1 METSGSREERIKRQE
16 TERSTRTMNH
26 TQILKQAWHNV
37 WHYRALW
44 IFGLILALTTSSWG
58 AAALYGRDTQEG
70 NWDGITVVTRSGE
83 TFFEAL
89 RRTIREEIDELD
101 RELDGADRELDE
113 FLAQELHIEIES
125 DIRAFLTVL
134 AGILVVTYVAAKI
147 ARYVSEMALIH
158 MVDEA
163 AETGKRRTVRQ
174 GLRMGWSR
182 RTWQLFLID
191 LLINVPAVL
200 AGVLLF
206 ALIFSPIPLWV
217 KGSEAV
223 VIASALVTGGLV
235 LLAICIIIVTSA
247 ALSLLKVVSRRACAL
262 EGLGVIAS
270 VRRGYAVVRRN
281 LKNVGIMWLLM
292 VGVGLAWPVLIV
304 PVVLALV
311 AAGMLLGGLS
321 ALLVGGLVSLIWAGE
336 APVFLAL
343 AVGVSIFLLVLVAP
357 LAFLSGLREVFVSS
371 TWTLT
376 YRELSAL
383 ESLEPDRLPVLDT
396 SGLEIAPVA

>member
-1 METSGSREERIKRQE
+1 
-16 TERSTRTMNH
+16 
-26 TQILKQAWHNV
+26 
-37 WHYRALW
+37 
-44 IFGLILALTTSSWG
+44 
-58 AAALYGRDTQEG
+58 
-70 NWDGITVVTRSGE
+70 
-83 TFFEAL
+83 
-89 RRTIREEIDELD
+89 
-101 RELDGADRELDE
+101 
-113 FLAQELHIEIES
+113 
-125 DIRAFLTVL
+125 
-134 AGILVVTYVAAKI
+134 
-147 ARYVSEMALIH
+147 
-158 MVDEA
+158 
-163 AETGKRRTVRQ
+163 
-174 GLRMGWSR
+174 MGWSR

>member
-1 METSGSREERIKRQE
+1 
-16 TERSTRTMNH
+16 MNH

-37 WHYRALW
+37 CHYRALW
-44 IFGLILALTTSSWG
+44 IFGLILALTTFSWG
-58 AAALYGRDTQEG
+58 AAAFYGRDTQEG
-70 NWDGITVVTRSGE
+70 NWNGITVVTRSGE

-101 RELDGADRELDE
+101 RELDGADRELE

-134 AGILVVTYVAAKI
+134 AGVLVVTYVAAKI

-206 ALIFSPIPLWV
+206 ALLFSPIPLWV

-262 EGLGVIAS
+262 EGLGVVAS
-270 VRRGYAVVRRN
+270 VRRGYAVVRQN
-281 LKNVGIMWLLM
+281 LKNVGITWLLM
-292 VGVGLAWPVLIV
+292 VGVGLTWPVLLV
-304 PVVLALV
+304 PLVLALV
-311 AAGMLLGGLS
+311 GAGTLLGGLS
-321 ALLVGGLVSLIWAGE
+321 GLLVGGLVSLIWAGE

-343 AVGVSIFLLVLVAP
+343 TVGVSIFLLVLVAP
-357 LAFLSGLREVFVSS
+357 LAFLSGFREVFVSS

-383 ESLEPDRLPVLDT
+383 ESLEPDRLPELDT

>member
-1 METSGSREERIKRQE
+1 M
-16 TERSTRTMNH
+16 
-26 TQILKQAWHNV
+26 
-37 WHYRALW
+37 
-44 IFGLILALTTSSWG
+44 
-58 AAALYGRDTQEG
+58 
-70 NWDGITVVTRSGE
+70 
-83 TFFEAL
+83 
-89 RRTIREEIDELD
+89 
-101 RELDGADRELDE
+101 
-113 FLAQELHIEIES
+113 
-125 DIRAFLTVL
+125 
-134 AGILVVTYVAAKI
+134 
-147 ARYVSEMALIH
+147 
-158 MVDEA
+158 
-163 AETGKRRTVRQ
+163 
-174 GLRMGWSR
+174 
-182 RTWQLFLID
+182 
-191 LLINVPAVL
+191 
-200 AGVLLF
+200 
-206 ALIFSPIPLWV
+206 
-217 KGSEAV
+217 
-223 VIASALVTGGLV
+223 
-235 LLAICIIIVTSA
+235 LAICIVIVTSA

-376 YRELSAL
+376 YRELIAL